1 MLFQGQDDAVGN
13 DGGED
18 HPLKRSEEAVS
29 RGVTF
34 LATSK
39 VSAPERPDTSDGF
52 AGVRTRWRDERGADL
67 FEAKTLNLERL

>member
-1 MLFQGQDDAVGN
+1 MLFQSQDDAVGN

-18 HPLKRSEEAVS
+18 HPLKRSEEAQS

-39 VSAPERPDTSDGF
+39 VSAPESPDTSDGF
-52 AGVRTRWRDERGADL
+52 AGDRTRWRDQRGADL
-67 FEAKTLNLERL
+67 SKLKL